1 MYIFIYVYMYIHI
14 FPSITWASLFS
25 FAMRSWCRGRLKGR
39 GKTVGEDMGKT
50 GKDPGKLGIDHGKI
64 ERN

>member
-1 MYIFIYVYMYIHI
+1 
-14 FPSITWASLFS
+14 
-25 FAMRSWCRGRLKGR
+25 MRSWCRGRLKGR
-39 GKTVGEDMGKT
+39 GKPVGEDMGKT